1 MQRVTQAQV
10 TVAEELVGAIGP
22 GLLVYLGVGRADD
35 ELVAQHMARRLANM
49 RIFPDSEGRMN
60 RSLLEAGGGVL
71 VVSQFT
77 LFADLHRG
85 HRPSFMAA
93 AAPDLGVQLCA
104 AVATALFSL
113 GVTPV
118 AQGRFGAHMLVESCN
133 DGPVTIVASAAEQP
147 WAADCG

>member
-1 MQRVTQAQV
+1 
-10 TVAEELVGAIGP
+10 
-22 GLLVYLGVGRADD
+22 
-35 ELVAQHMARRLANM
+35 
-49 RIFPDSEGRMN
+49 DSEGRMN
-60 RSLLEAGGGVL
+60 RSLLDAGGGIL
-71 VVSQFT
+71 LVSQFT
-77 LFADLHRG
+77 LFADLRRG

-113 GVTPV
+113 GVRPV